1 MHACKNFAGYGDK
14 TIIIFRDAMY
24 TVAYYN
30 MRSEVAQ
37 VIIVANLIS
46 PTSANLYYANSVHC

>member
-1 MHACKNFAGYGDK
+1 
-14 TIIIFRDAMY
+14 MY